1 MSTARVTADDIETT
15 KLTTSRTAVCQ
26 LLSFVF
32 TFVELIIAHVIS
44 LLVVYTVY
52 RGVFRGGRTGAPPTL
67 NSANIRHNADCL
79 A

>member
-1 MSTARVTADDIETT
+1 MSTARVTADDTETT

-44 LLVVYTVY
+44 LLVVYT
-52 RGVFRGGRTGAPPTL
+52 REFKGIHGVQGR
-67 NSANIRHNADCL
+67 I
-79 A
+79 